1 MKHIGLDLRFQDG
14 YDMEVA
20 GGVVRYARSKSDW
33 ILRGQGPWFSFKE
46 DLSEC
51 DGLIARIES
60 KEVADE
66 VRGYRIPVVDIASA
80 VRLPTLAQV
89 HNDDHLTGKR
99 AGSYLK
105 GLGIEHFGYCSAEG
119 LIWAKERLRGYQE
132 EVQREIFHFSRPLG
146 WWRALYGDDEEL
158 GRWLTSLPKPIAL
171 FCCNDLSAL
180 KVQQQLKHLSI
191 AIPDECVI
199 LGVDNEQLVCEL
211 ANPSISS
218 IQIQCSEIGYQ
229 ASKLLDELLAGTAEG
244 AVRRVIEPGALVER
258 ESTRLVSEN
267 DEHVSK
273 ALLLIK
279 ARATGG
285 LTASDVASSATIC
298 RRALE
303 IRFQK
308 ILGSTIWKEI
318 TKAKLNHATILLK
331 HTTDSIEQIS
341 EACGFGST
349 NRFYT
354 LFKRTYRTTPQGYRN
369 RERGRKQG

>member
-14 YDMEVA
+14 YDMAVA

-60 KEVADE
+60 KEEA
-66 VRGYRIPVVDIASA
+66 GKIHAYRIPVVDIASA

-99 AGSYLK
+99 AGAYLK
-105 GLGIEHFGYCSAEG
+105 GLGIEHFGYCGAEG
-119 LIWAKERLRGYQE
+119 LIWAQERLAGYRE
-132 EVQREIFHFSRPLG
+132 EIDGEVFRFFRPLG

-158 GRWLTSLPKPIAL
+158 GRWLGSLPKPVAL

-191 AIPDECVI
+191 AIPEECVI
-199 LGVDNEQLVCEL
+199 LGVDDEELVCEL

-218 IQIQCSEIGYQ
+218 IRIQCDEIGFQ
-229 ASKLLDELLAGTAEG
+229 ASKLLDELLGGTGEG
-244 AVRRVIEPGALVER
+244 AVRRVIEPGVLVER
-258 ESTRLVSEN
+258 ESTRLVGED

-285 LTASDVASSATIC
+285 LTASDVASNATIC

-303 IRFQK
+303 IRFRK

-318 TKAKLNHATILLK
+318 TKAKLEHATTLLK
-331 HTTDSIEQIS
+331 HTSDPIERIS

-349 NRFYT
+349 HRFHT
-354 LFKRTYRTTPQGYRN
+354 LFKRTYRTTPQRYRI
-369 RERGRKQG
+369 REQERRRR